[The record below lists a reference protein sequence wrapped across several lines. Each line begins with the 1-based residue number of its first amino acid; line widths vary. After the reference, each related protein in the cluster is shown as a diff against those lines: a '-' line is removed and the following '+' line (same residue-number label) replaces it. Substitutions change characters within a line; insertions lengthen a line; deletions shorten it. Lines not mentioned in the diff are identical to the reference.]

1 MNKICFREEAKDWN
15 EALPIGN
22 GFIGAMVFGKIGTER
37 LQINE
42 DSVWTGSFMERVN
55 PDAREN
61 YPKVRELLLNGEIE
75 QAELLAE
82 RSMYATYPHMRHYQ
96 TLGDVWIDFYKQRG
110 KTIFK
115 KDQGGLLSVQHESV
129 EVQTYNRELDISRAV
144 GKIQYESEKGKYER
158 EFFASNPDHIIV
170 YQMKSIDGELL
181 NFDLSLTRKDN
192 RSGRGSSFCDGTE
205 VLDGNKIRLYGKQG
219 GDHGIAFELLVQV
232 RTKNG
237 KISRMGSHLLV
248 EDAKEATLFITAR
261 TSFRSEQPLQ
271 WCMDVLSNAE
281 KESYGTLQERHI
293 KDYLSYYEKSNLK
306 LNYKDSYEHLTTPER
321 LEQMRNGIED
331 IELINT
337 YYNFARYLLISS
349 SREGSLPSNLQ
360 GIWNEEF
367 EPMWGSKYTINI
379 NIEMNYWIA
388 EKTGL
393 SKLHMPLLEH
403 LQRMYP
409 HGKDV
414 AEKMY
419 GIDGFCCHHNTD
431 IWGDCAPQDNHVS
444 STLWPMGG
452 AWFCLHLI
460 EHYKYTKDREFLK
473 EYYGILKDAVNFFLQ
488 YMVKDAHGKWISG
501 PSSSP
506 ENIYLNQ
513 KGEAG
518 CLCMGAS
525 MDTEIIR
532 ELFNGYLEITEENQ
546 LPKDLNETI
555 NERLNHMPELQIGKY
570 GQIQE
575 WSEDYDEVEPGHRHI
590 SQLFA
595 LYPAGQI
602 RMDKTPE
609 LAQAAKQ
616 TIERRLKY
624 GGGHTGWSKAWII
637 LFYARLWEKEEAWKN
652 LKELLEHA
660 TLNNLFDN
668 HPPFQID
675 GNFGGACGLLEM
687 LIQDYSDKVFLLPAL
702 PNSLSDGEV
711 NGVCLKAG
719 AVLDMKWK
727 EGNIDKI
734 KITAM
739 RDCKFILVAEKEY
752 PLHLKKDQTVFLDKN
767 FKERGRKTK

>member
-22 GFIGAMVFGKIGTER
+22 GFLGAMVFGKIGTER

-170 YQMKSIDGELL
+170 YQMKSTDGELL

-219 GDHGIAFELLVQV
+219 GNHGIAFELLVQV

-261 TSFRSEQPLQ
+261 TSFRSEHPLQ

-306 LNYKDSYEHLTTPER
+306 LNCKDSYEHLTTPER

-473 EYYGILKDAVNFFLQ
+473 EYYGILKDAVKFFLQ
-488 YMVKDAHGKWISG
+488 LCVMFGVHWGFVAISVNNLATLGYDSITIAGLASAFGQAGVVLMIMLRTKNKKLKSVCGPAIISAMVG
-501 PSSSP
+501 
-506 ENIYLNQ
+506 
-513 KGEAG
+513 
-518 CLCMGAS
+518 
-525 MDTEIIR
+525 
-532 ELFNGYLEITEENQ
+532 ITEPSIYGVTLQFKKPFMLACLASGIGGAIIGFGGVKQYVYGTNGIFGWLQ
-546 LPKDLNETI
+546 VI
-555 NERLNHMPELQIGKY
+555 NPQTGFD
-570 GQIQE
+570 
-575 WSEDYDEVEPGHRHI
+575 SSV
-590 SQLFA
+590 
-595 LYPAGQI
+595 
-602 RMDKTPE
+602 
-609 LAQAAKQ
+609 LAAIIACAVSFIAA
-616 TIERRLKY
+616 
-624 GGGHTGWSKAWII
+624 II
-637 LFYARLWEKEEAWKN
+637 LMM
-652 LKELLEHA
+652 
-660 TLNNLFDN
+660 TV
-668 HPPFQID
+668 
-675 GNFGGACGLLEM
+675 G
-687 LIQDYSDKVFLLPAL
+687 
-702 PNSLSDGEV
+702 
-711 NGVCLKAG
+711 
-719 AVLDMKWK
+719 
-727 EGNIDKI
+727 
-734 KITAM
+734 
-739 RDCKFILVAEKEY
+739 
-752 PLHLKKDQTVFLDKN
+752 KDSIPESK
-767 FKERGRKTK
+767 

>member
-22 GFIGAMVFGKIGTER
+22 GFLGAMVFGKIGTER

-144 GKIQYESEKGKYER
+144 GKIQYESDKGKYER

-473 EYYGILKDAVNFFLQ
+473 EYYGILKDAVKFFLQ
-488 YMVKDAHGKWISG
+488 LCVMFGVHWGFVAISVNNLATLGYDPITIAGLASAFGQAGVVLMIMLRTKNKKLKSVCGPAIISAMVG
-501 PSSSP
+501 
-506 ENIYLNQ
+506 
-513 KGEAG
+513 
-518 CLCMGAS
+518 
-525 MDTEIIR
+525 
-532 ELFNGYLEITEENQ
+532 ITEPSIYGVTLQFKKPFMLACLASGIGGAIIGFGGVKQYVYGTNGIFGWLQ
-546 LPKDLNETI
+546 VI
-555 NERLNHMPELQIGKY
+555 NPQTGFD
-570 GQIQE
+570 
-575 WSEDYDEVEPGHRHI
+575 SSV
-590 SQLFA
+590 
-595 LYPAGQI
+595 
-602 RMDKTPE
+602 
-609 LAQAAKQ
+609 LAAIIACAVSFIAA
-616 TIERRLKY
+616 
-624 GGGHTGWSKAWII
+624 II
-637 LFYARLWEKEEAWKN
+637 LMM
-652 LKELLEHA
+652 
-660 TLNNLFDN
+660 TV
-668 HPPFQID
+668 
-675 GNFGGACGLLEM
+675 G
-687 LIQDYSDKVFLLPAL
+687 
-702 PNSLSDGEV
+702 
-711 NGVCLKAG
+711 
-719 AVLDMKWK
+719 
-727 EGNIDKI
+727 
-734 KITAM
+734 
-739 RDCKFILVAEKEY
+739 
-752 PLHLKKDQTVFLDKN
+752 KDSIPESK
-767 FKERGRKTK
+767 

>member
-22 GFIGAMVFGKIGTER
+22 GFLGAMVFGKIGTER

-170 YQMKSIDGELL
+170 YQMKSTDGELL

-219 GDHGIAFELLVQV
+219 GNHGIAFELLVQV

-261 TSFRSEQPLQ
+261 TSFRSEHPLQ

-306 LNYKDSYEHLTTPER
+306 LNCKDSYEHLTTPER
-321 LEQMRNGIED
+321 LEQMSNGIED

-473 EYYGILKDAVNFFLQ
+473 EYYGILKDAVKFFLQ
-488 YMVKDAHGKWISG
+488 LCVMFGVHWGFVAISVNNLATLGYDPITIAGLASAFGQAGVVLMIMLRTKNKKLKSVCGPAIISAMVG
-501 PSSSP
+501 
-506 ENIYLNQ
+506 
-513 KGEAG
+513 
-518 CLCMGAS
+518 
-525 MDTEIIR
+525 
-532 ELFNGYLEITEENQ
+532 ITEPSIYGVTLQFKKPFMLACLASGIGGAIIGFGGVKQYVYGTNGIFGWLQ
-546 LPKDLNETI
+546 VI
-555 NERLNHMPELQIGKY
+555 NPQTGFD
-570 GQIQE
+570 
-575 WSEDYDEVEPGHRHI
+575 SSV
-590 SQLFA
+590 
-595 LYPAGQI
+595 
-602 RMDKTPE
+602 
-609 LAQAAKQ
+609 LAAIIACAVSFIAA
-616 TIERRLKY
+616 
-624 GGGHTGWSKAWII
+624 II
-637 LFYARLWEKEEAWKN
+637 LMM
-652 LKELLEHA
+652 
-660 TLNNLFDN
+660 TV
-668 HPPFQID
+668 
-675 GNFGGACGLLEM
+675 G
-687 LIQDYSDKVFLLPAL
+687 
-702 PNSLSDGEV
+702 
-711 NGVCLKAG
+711 
-719 AVLDMKWK
+719 
-727 EGNIDKI
+727 
-734 KITAM
+734 
-739 RDCKFILVAEKEY
+739 
-752 PLHLKKDQTVFLDKN
+752 KDSIPESK
-767 FKERGRKTK
+767 

>member
-1 MNKICFREEAKDWN
+1 
-15 EALPIGN
+15 
-22 GFIGAMVFGKIGTER
+22 
-37 LQINE
+37 
-42 DSVWTGSFMERVN
+42 MERVN

-170 YQMKSIDGELL
+170 YQMKSTDGELL

-192 RSGRGSSFCDGTE
+192 RSGRGSSFCDGIE

-219 GDHGIAFELLVQV
+219 GNHGIAFELLVQV

-261 TSFRSEQPLQ
+261 TSFRSEHPLQ

-306 LNYKDSYEHLTTPER
+306 LNCKDSYEHLTTPER

-473 EYYGILKDAVNFFLQ
+473 EYYGILKDAVKFFLQ
-488 YMVKDAHGKWISG
+488 LCVMFGVHWGFVAISVNNLATLGYDPITIAGLASAFGQAGVVLMIMLRTKNKKLKSVCGPAIISAMVG
-501 PSSSP
+501 
-506 ENIYLNQ
+506 
-513 KGEAG
+513 
-518 CLCMGAS
+518 
-525 MDTEIIR
+525 
-532 ELFNGYLEITEENQ
+532 ITE
-546 LPKDLNETI
+546 PSIYGVT
-555 NERLNHMPELQIGKY
+555 LQFKKPFMLACLASGIG
-570 GQIQE
+570 G
-575 WSEDYDEVEPGHRHI
+575 
-590 SQLFA
+590 A
-595 LYPAGQI
+595 
-602 RMDKTPE
+602 
-609 LAQAAKQ
+609 
-616 TIERRLKY
+616 
-624 GGGHTGWSKAWII
+624 II
-637 LFYARLWEKEEAWKN
+637 
-652 LKELLEHA
+652 
-660 TLNNLFDN
+660 
-668 HPPFQID
+668 
-675 GNFGGACGLLEM
+675 GFGGVKQYVYGT
-687 LIQDYSDKVFLLPAL
+687 
-702 PNSLSDGEV
+702 
-711 NGVCLKAG
+711 NGIFG
-719 AVLDMKWK
+719 
-727 EGNIDKI
+727 
-734 KITAM
+734 
-739 RDCKFILVAEKEY
+739 
-752 PLHLKKDQTVFLDKN
+752 
-767 FKERGRKTK
+767 

>member
-22 GFIGAMVFGKIGTER
+22 GFLGAMVFGKTGTER

-61 YPKVRELLLNGEIE
+61 YTKVRELLLNGEIE

-96 TLGDVWIDFYKQRG
+96 TLGDVWIDFYKQKG
-110 KTIFK
+110 KTVFK

-170 YQMKSIDGELL
+170 YQMKSVDGELL

-261 TSFRSEQPLQ
+261 TSFRSEHPLQ

-281 KESYGTLQERHI
+281 KESYGTLQEHHI

-473 EYYGILKDAVNFFLQ
+473 EYYGILKDAVKFFLQ
-488 YMVKDAHGKWISG
+488 LCVMFGVHWGFVAISVNNLATLGYDPITIAGLASAFGQAGVVLMIMLRTKNKKLKSVCGPAIISAMVG
-501 PSSSP
+501 
-506 ENIYLNQ
+506 
-513 KGEAG
+513 
-518 CLCMGAS
+518 
-525 MDTEIIR
+525 
-532 ELFNGYLEITEENQ
+532 ITEPSIYGVTLQFKKPFMLACLASGIGGAIIGFGGVKQYVYGTNGIFGWLQ
-546 LPKDLNETI
+546 VI
-555 NERLNHMPELQIGKY
+555 NPQTGFD
-570 GQIQE
+570 
-575 WSEDYDEVEPGHRHI
+575 SSV
-590 SQLFA
+590 
-595 LYPAGQI
+595 
-602 RMDKTPE
+602 
-609 LAQAAKQ
+609 LAAIIACAVSFIAA
-616 TIERRLKY
+616 
-624 GGGHTGWSKAWII
+624 II
-637 LFYARLWEKEEAWKN
+637 LMM
-652 LKELLEHA
+652 
-660 TLNNLFDN
+660 TV
-668 HPPFQID
+668 
-675 GNFGGACGLLEM
+675 G
-687 LIQDYSDKVFLLPAL
+687 
-702 PNSLSDGEV
+702 
-711 NGVCLKAG
+711 
-719 AVLDMKWK
+719 
-727 EGNIDKI
+727 
-734 KITAM
+734 
-739 RDCKFILVAEKEY
+739 
-752 PLHLKKDQTVFLDKN
+752 KDSIPESK
-767 FKERGRKTK
+767 

>member
-22 GFIGAMVFGKIGTER
+22 GFLGAMVFGKIGTER

-82 RSMYATYPHMRHYQ
+82 RSMYATYPHMRHYP
-96 TLGDVWIDFYKQRG
+96 THGDVWIDFYKQRG

-158 EFFASNPDHIIV
+158 EFFASNPDHMIV
-170 YQMKSIDGELL
+170 YQMKSTDGELL

-219 GDHGIAFELLVQV
+219 GNHGIAFELLVQV

-261 TSFRSEQPLQ
+261 TSFRSEHPLQ

-306 LNYKDSYEHLTTPER
+306 LNCKDSYEHLTTPER

-473 EYYGILKDAVNFFLQ
+473 EYYGILKDAVKFFLQ
-488 YMVKDAHGKWISG
+488 LCVMFGVHWGFVAISVNNLATLGYDPITIAGLASAFGQAGVVLMIMLRTKNKKLKSVCGPAIISAMVG
-501 PSSSP
+501 
-506 ENIYLNQ
+506 
-513 KGEAG
+513 
-518 CLCMGAS
+518 
-525 MDTEIIR
+525 
-532 ELFNGYLEITEENQ
+532 ITEPSIYGVTLQFKKPFMLACLASGIGGAIIGFGGVKQYVYGTNGIFGWLQ
-546 LPKDLNETI
+546 VI
-555 NERLNHMPELQIGKY
+555 NPQTGFD
-570 GQIQE
+570 
-575 WSEDYDEVEPGHRHI
+575 SSV
-590 SQLFA
+590 
-595 LYPAGQI
+595 
-602 RMDKTPE
+602 
-609 LAQAAKQ
+609 LAAIIACAVSFIAA
-616 TIERRLKY
+616 
-624 GGGHTGWSKAWII
+624 II
-637 LFYARLWEKEEAWKN
+637 LMM
-652 LKELLEHA
+652 
-660 TLNNLFDN
+660 TV
-668 HPPFQID
+668 
-675 GNFGGACGLLEM
+675 G
-687 LIQDYSDKVFLLPAL
+687 
-702 PNSLSDGEV
+702 
-711 NGVCLKAG
+711 
-719 AVLDMKWK
+719 
-727 EGNIDKI
+727 
-734 KITAM
+734 
-739 RDCKFILVAEKEY
+739 
-752 PLHLKKDQTVFLDKN
+752 KDSIPESK
-767 FKERGRKTK
+767 

>member
-22 GFIGAMVFGKIGTER
+22 GFLGAMVFGKIGTER

-144 GKIQYESEKGKYER
+144 GKNQYESEKGKYER

-170 YQMKSIDGELL
+170 YQMKSTDGELL

-219 GDHGIAFELLVQV
+219 GDHGIEFELLVQV

-261 TSFRSEQPLQ
+261 TSFRSEHPLQ

-306 LNYKDSYEHLTTPER
+306 LNCKDSYEHLTTPER

-473 EYYGILKDAVNFFLQ
+473 EYYGILKDAVKFFLQ
-488 YMVKDAHGKWISG
+488 LCVMFGVHWGFVAISVNNLATLGYDPITIAGLASAFGQAGVVLMIMLRTKNKKLKSVCGPAIISAMVG
-501 PSSSP
+501 
-506 ENIYLNQ
+506 
-513 KGEAG
+513 
-518 CLCMGAS
+518 
-525 MDTEIIR
+525 
-532 ELFNGYLEITEENQ
+532 ITEPSIYGVTLQFKKPFMLACLASGIGGAIIGFGGVKQYVYGTNGIFGWLQ
-546 LPKDLNETI
+546 VI
-555 NERLNHMPELQIGKY
+555 NPQTGFD
-570 GQIQE
+570 
-575 WSEDYDEVEPGHRHI
+575 SSV
-590 SQLFA
+590 
-595 LYPAGQI
+595 
-602 RMDKTPE
+602 
-609 LAQAAKQ
+609 LAAIIACAVSFIAA
-616 TIERRLKY
+616 
-624 GGGHTGWSKAWII
+624 II
-637 LFYARLWEKEEAWKN
+637 LMM
-652 LKELLEHA
+652 
-660 TLNNLFDN
+660 TV
-668 HPPFQID
+668 
-675 GNFGGACGLLEM
+675 G
-687 LIQDYSDKVFLLPAL
+687 
-702 PNSLSDGEV
+702 
-711 NGVCLKAG
+711 
-719 AVLDMKWK
+719 
-727 EGNIDKI
+727 
-734 KITAM
+734 
-739 RDCKFILVAEKEY
+739 
-752 PLHLKKDQTVFLDKN
+752 KDSIPESK
-767 FKERGRKTK
+767 

>member
-22 GFIGAMVFGKIGTER
+22 GFLGAMVFGKIGTER

-170 YQMKSIDGELL
+170 YQMKSTDGELL

-219 GDHGIAFELLVQV
+219 GNHGIAFELLVQV

-261 TSFRSEQPLQ
+261 TSFRSEHPLQ

-306 LNYKDSYEHLTTPER
+306 LNCKDSYEHLTTPER

-473 EYYGILKDAVNFFLQ
+473 EYYGILKDAVKFFLQ
-488 YMVKDAHGKWISG
+488 LCVMFGVHWGFVAISV
-501 PSSSP
+501 
-506 ENIYLNQ
+506 N
-513 KGEAG
+513 
-518 CLCMGAS
+518 
-525 MDTEIIR
+525 
-532 ELFNGYLEITEENQ
+532 
-546 LPKDLNETI
+546 
-555 NERLNHMPELQIGKY
+555 
-570 GQIQE
+570 
-575 WSEDYDEVEPGHRHI
+575 
-590 SQLFA
+590 
-595 LYPAGQI
+595 
-602 RMDKTPE
+602 
-609 LAQAAKQ
+609 
-616 TIERRLKY
+616 
-624 GGGHTGWSKAWII
+624 
-637 LFYARLWEKEEAWKN
+637 N
-652 LKELLEHA
+652 LA
-660 TLNNLFDN
+660 TLGYDPITIAGLASA
-668 HPPFQID
+668 
-675 GNFGGACGLLEM
+675 FGQAGVVLT
-687 LIQDYSDKVFLLPAL
+687 DYA
-702 PNSLSDGEV
+702 
-711 NGVCLKAG
+711 
-719 AVLDMKWK
+719 
-727 EGNIDKI
+727 
-734 KITAM
+734 
-739 RDCKFILVAEKEY
+739 
-752 PLHLKKDQTVFLDKN
+752 
-767 FKERGRKTK
+767 

>member
-22 GFIGAMVFGKIGTER
+22 GFLGAMVFGKIGTER

-82 RSMYATYPHMRHYQ
+82 RSMYATYLHMRHYQ

-170 YQMKSIDGELL
+170 YQMKSTDGELL

-219 GDHGIAFELLVQV
+219 GNHGIAFELLVQV

-261 TSFRSEQPLQ
+261 TSFRSEHPLQ

-306 LNYKDSYEHLTTPER
+306 LNCKDSYEHLTTPER

-473 EYYGILKDAVNFFLQ
+473 EYYGILKDAVKFFLQ
-488 YMVKDAHGKWISG
+488 LCVMVGVHWGFVAISVNNLATLGYDPITIAGLASAFGQAGVVLMIMLRTKNKKLKSVCG
-501 PSSSP
+501 P
-506 ENIYLNQ
+506 
-513 KGEAG
+513 A
-518 CLCMGAS
+518 
-525 MDTEIIR
+525 IISAMV
-532 ELFNGYLEITEENQ
+532 GITEPSIYGVTLQFKKPFMLACLASGIGGAIIGFGGVKQYVYGTNGIFGWLQ
-546 LPKDLNETI
+546 VI
-555 NERLNHMPELQIGKY
+555 NPQTGFD
-570 GQIQE
+570 
-575 WSEDYDEVEPGHRHI
+575 SSV
-590 SQLFA
+590 
-595 LYPAGQI
+595 
-602 RMDKTPE
+602 
-609 LAQAAKQ
+609 LAAIIACAVSFIAA
-616 TIERRLKY
+616 
-624 GGGHTGWSKAWII
+624 II
-637 LFYARLWEKEEAWKN
+637 LMM
-652 LKELLEHA
+652 
-660 TLNNLFDN
+660 TV
-668 HPPFQID
+668 
-675 GNFGGACGLLEM
+675 G
-687 LIQDYSDKVFLLPAL
+687 
-702 PNSLSDGEV
+702 
-711 NGVCLKAG
+711 
-719 AVLDMKWK
+719 
-727 EGNIDKI
+727 
-734 KITAM
+734 
-739 RDCKFILVAEKEY
+739 
-752 PLHLKKDQTVFLDKN
+752 KDSIPESK
-767 FKERGRKTK
+767 

>member
-22 GFIGAMVFGKIGTER
+22 GFLGAMVFGKIGTER

-170 YQMKSIDGELL
+170 YQMKSTDGELL

-219 GDHGIAFELLVQV
+219 GNHGIAFELLVQV

-261 TSFRSEQPLQ
+261 TSFRSEHPLQ

-306 LNYKDSYEHLTTPER
+306 LNCKDSYEHLTTPER

-388 EKTGL
+388 EKIGL

-473 EYYGILKDAVNFFLQ
+473 EYYGILKDAVKFFLQ
-488 YMVKDAHGKWISG
+488 LCVMFGVHWGFVAISVNNLATLGYDPITIAGLASAFGQAGVVLMIMLRTKNKKLKSVCGPAIISAMVG
-501 PSSSP
+501 
-506 ENIYLNQ
+506 
-513 KGEAG
+513 
-518 CLCMGAS
+518 
-525 MDTEIIR
+525 
-532 ELFNGYLEITEENQ
+532 ITEPSIYGVTLQFKKPFMLACLASGIGGAIIGFGGVKQYVYGTNGIFGWLQ
-546 LPKDLNETI
+546 VI
-555 NERLNHMPELQIGKY
+555 NPQTGFD
-570 GQIQE
+570 
-575 WSEDYDEVEPGHRHI
+575 SSV
-590 SQLFA
+590 
-595 LYPAGQI
+595 
-602 RMDKTPE
+602 
-609 LAQAAKQ
+609 LAAIIACVVSFIAA
-616 TIERRLKY
+616 
-624 GGGHTGWSKAWII
+624 II
-637 LFYARLWEKEEAWKN
+637 LMM
-652 LKELLEHA
+652 
-660 TLNNLFDN
+660 TV
-668 HPPFQID
+668 
-675 GNFGGACGLLEM
+675 G
-687 LIQDYSDKVFLLPAL
+687 
-702 PNSLSDGEV
+702 
-711 NGVCLKAG
+711 
-719 AVLDMKWK
+719 
-727 EGNIDKI
+727 
-734 KITAM
+734 
-739 RDCKFILVAEKEY
+739 
-752 PLHLKKDQTVFLDKN
+752 KDSIPESK
-767 FKERGRKTK
+767 

>member
-22 GFIGAMVFGKIGTER
+22 GFLGAMVFGKIGTER

-170 YQMKSIDGELL
+170 YQMKSTDGELL

-192 RSGRGSSFCDGTE
+192 RSGRGSSFCDGIE

-219 GDHGIAFELLVQV
+219 GNHGIAFELLVQV

-261 TSFRSEQPLQ
+261 TSFRSEHPLQ

-306 LNYKDSYEHLTTPER
+306 LNCKDSYEHLTTPER

-473 EYYGILKDAVNFFLQ
+473 EYYGILKDAVKFFLQ
-488 YMVKDAHGKWISG
+488 LCVMFGVHWGFVAISVNNLATLGYDPITIAGLASAFGQAGVVLMIMLRTKNKKLKSVCGPAIISAMVG
-501 PSSSP
+501 
-506 ENIYLNQ
+506 
-513 KGEAG
+513 
-518 CLCMGAS
+518 
-525 MDTEIIR
+525 
-532 ELFNGYLEITEENQ
+532 ITEPSIYGVTLQFKKPFMLACLASGIGGAIIGFGGVKQYVYGTNGIFGWLQ
-546 LPKDLNETI
+546 VI
-555 NERLNHMPELQIGKY
+555 NPQTGFD
-570 GQIQE
+570 
-575 WSEDYDEVEPGHRHI
+575 SSV
-590 SQLFA
+590 
-595 LYPAGQI
+595 
-602 RMDKTPE
+602 
-609 LAQAAKQ
+609 LAAIIACAVSFIAA
-616 TIERRLKY
+616 
-624 GGGHTGWSKAWII
+624 II
-637 LFYARLWEKEEAWKN
+637 LMM
-652 LKELLEHA
+652 
-660 TLNNLFDN
+660 TV
-668 HPPFQID
+668 
-675 GNFGGACGLLEM
+675 G
-687 LIQDYSDKVFLLPAL
+687 
-702 PNSLSDGEV
+702 
-711 NGVCLKAG
+711 
-719 AVLDMKWK
+719 
-727 EGNIDKI
+727 
-734 KITAM
+734 
-739 RDCKFILVAEKEY
+739 
-752 PLHLKKDQTVFLDKN
+752 KDSIPESK
-767 FKERGRKTK
+767 

>member
-22 GFIGAMVFGKIGTER
+22 GFLGAMVFGKIGTER

-306 LNYKDSYEHLTTPER
+306 LNCKDSYEHLTTPER

-349 SREGSLPSNLQ
+349 SREGGLPSNLQ

-473 EYYGILKDAVNFFLQ
+473 EYYGILKDAVKFFLQ
-488 YMVKDAHGKWISG
+488 LCVMFGVHWGFVAISVNNLATLGYDPITIAGLASAFGQAGVVLMIMLRTKNKKLKSVCGPAIISAMVG
-501 PSSSP
+501 
-506 ENIYLNQ
+506 
-513 KGEAG
+513 
-518 CLCMGAS
+518 
-525 MDTEIIR
+525 
-532 ELFNGYLEITEENQ
+532 ITEPSIYGVTLQFKKTFMLACLASGIGGAIIGFGGVKQYVYGTNGIFGWLQ
-546 LPKDLNETI
+546 VI
-555 NERLNHMPELQIGKY
+555 NPQTGFDSSVLAAIIACAVSFIAAIILMMTIGKDS
-570 GQIQE
+570 I
-575 WSEDYDEVEPGHRHI
+575 
-590 SQLFA
+590 
-595 LYPAGQI
+595 
-602 RMDKTPE
+602 PE
-609 LAQAAKQ
+609 
-616 TIERRLKY
+616 
-624 GGGHTGWSKAWII
+624 SK
-637 LFYARLWEKEEAWKN
+637 
-652 LKELLEHA
+652 
-660 TLNNLFDN
+660 
-668 HPPFQID
+668 
-675 GNFGGACGLLEM
+675 
-687 LIQDYSDKVFLLPAL
+687 
-702 PNSLSDGEV
+702 
-711 NGVCLKAG
+711 
-719 AVLDMKWK
+719 
-727 EGNIDKI
+727 
-734 KITAM
+734 
-739 RDCKFILVAEKEY
+739 
-752 PLHLKKDQTVFLDKN
+752 
-767 FKERGRKTK
+767 

>member
-22 GFIGAMVFGKIGTER
+22 GFLGAMVFGKIGTER

-170 YQMKSIDGELL
+170 YQMKSTDGELL

-219 GDHGIAFELLVQV
+219 GNHGIAFELLVQV

-261 TSFRSEQPLQ
+261 TSFRSEHPLQ

-306 LNYKDSYEHLTTPER
+306 LNCKDSYEHLITPER

-473 EYYGILKDAVNFFLQ
+473 EYYGILKDAVKFFLQ
-488 YMVKDAHGKWISG
+488 LCVMFGVHSGFVAISVNNLATLGYDPITIAGLASAFGQAGVVLMIMLRTKNKKLKSVCGPAIISAMVG
-501 PSSSP
+501 
-506 ENIYLNQ
+506 
-513 KGEAG
+513 
-518 CLCMGAS
+518 
-525 MDTEIIR
+525 
-532 ELFNGYLEITEENQ
+532 ITEPSIYGVTLQFKKPFMLACLASGIGGAIIGFGGVKQYVYGTNGIFGWLQ
-546 LPKDLNETI
+546 VI
-555 NERLNHMPELQIGKY
+555 NPQTGFD
-570 GQIQE
+570 
-575 WSEDYDEVEPGHRHI
+575 SSV
-590 SQLFA
+590 
-595 LYPAGQI
+595 
-602 RMDKTPE
+602 
-609 LAQAAKQ
+609 LAAIIACAVSFIAA
-616 TIERRLKY
+616 
-624 GGGHTGWSKAWII
+624 II
-637 LFYARLWEKEEAWKN
+637 LMM
-652 LKELLEHA
+652 
-660 TLNNLFDN
+660 TV
-668 HPPFQID
+668 
-675 GNFGGACGLLEM
+675 G
-687 LIQDYSDKVFLLPAL
+687 
-702 PNSLSDGEV
+702 
-711 NGVCLKAG
+711 
-719 AVLDMKWK
+719 
-727 EGNIDKI
+727 
-734 KITAM
+734 
-739 RDCKFILVAEKEY
+739 
-752 PLHLKKDQTVFLDKN
+752 KDSIPESK
-767 FKERGRKTK
+767 

>member
-22 GFIGAMVFGKIGTER
+22 GFLGAMVFGKIGTER

-170 YQMKSIDGELL
+170 YQMKSTDGELL

-219 GDHGIAFELLVQV
+219 GDHGIEFELLVQV

-261 TSFRSEQPLQ
+261 TSFRSEHPLQ

-306 LNYKDSYEHLTTPER
+306 LNCKDSYEHLTTPER

-473 EYYGILKDAVNFFLQ
+473 EYYGILKDAVKFFLQ
-488 YMVKDAHGKWISG
+488 LCVMFGVHWGFVAISVNNLATLGYDPITIAGLASAFGQAGVVLMIMLRTKNKKLKSVCGPAIISAMVG
-501 PSSSP
+501 
-506 ENIYLNQ
+506 
-513 KGEAG
+513 
-518 CLCMGAS
+518 
-525 MDTEIIR
+525 
-532 ELFNGYLEITEENQ
+532 ITEPSIYGVTLQFKKPFMLACLASGIGGAIIGFGGVKQYVYGTNGIFGWLQ
-546 LPKDLNETI
+546 VI
-555 NERLNHMPELQIGKY
+555 NPQTGFD
-570 GQIQE
+570 
-575 WSEDYDEVEPGHRHI
+575 SSV
-590 SQLFA
+590 
-595 LYPAGQI
+595 
-602 RMDKTPE
+602 
-609 LAQAAKQ
+609 LAAIIACAVSFIAA
-616 TIERRLKY
+616 
-624 GGGHTGWSKAWII
+624 II
-637 LFYARLWEKEEAWKN
+637 LMM
-652 LKELLEHA
+652 
-660 TLNNLFDN
+660 TV
-668 HPPFQID
+668 
-675 GNFGGACGLLEM
+675 G
-687 LIQDYSDKVFLLPAL
+687 
-702 PNSLSDGEV
+702 
-711 NGVCLKAG
+711 
-719 AVLDMKWK
+719 
-727 EGNIDKI
+727 
-734 KITAM
+734 
-739 RDCKFILVAEKEY
+739 
-752 PLHLKKDQTVFLDKN
+752 KDSIPESK
-767 FKERGRKTK
+767 

>member
-22 GFIGAMVFGKIGTER
+22 GFLGAMVFGKIGTER

-144 GKIQYESEKGKYER
+144 GKIQYESEKGKYDR

-170 YQMKSIDGELL
+170 YQMKSTDGELL

-219 GDHGIAFELLVQV
+219 GNHGIAFELLVQV

-261 TSFRSEQPLQ
+261 TSFRSEHPLQ

-306 LNYKDSYEHLTTPER
+306 LNCKDSYEHLTTPER

-473 EYYGILKDAVNFFLQ
+473 EYYGILKDAVKFFLQ
-488 YMVKDAHGKWISG
+488 LCVMFGVHWGFVAISVNNLATLGYDPITIAGLASAFGQAGVVLMIMLRTKNKKLKSVCGPAIISAMVG
-501 PSSSP
+501 
-506 ENIYLNQ
+506 
-513 KGEAG
+513 
-518 CLCMGAS
+518 
-525 MDTEIIR
+525 
-532 ELFNGYLEITEENQ
+532 ITEPSIYGVTLQFKKPFMLACLASGIGGAIIGFGGVKQYVYGTNGIFGWLQ
-546 LPKDLNETI
+546 VI
-555 NERLNHMPELQIGKY
+555 NPQTGFD
-570 GQIQE
+570 
-575 WSEDYDEVEPGHRHI
+575 SSV
-590 SQLFA
+590 
-595 LYPAGQI
+595 
-602 RMDKTPE
+602 
-609 LAQAAKQ
+609 LAAIIACAVSFIAA
-616 TIERRLKY
+616 
-624 GGGHTGWSKAWII
+624 II
-637 LFYARLWEKEEAWKN
+637 LMMTVGKN
-652 LKELLEHA
+652 SIPESK
-660 TLNNLFDN
+660 
-668 HPPFQID
+668 
-675 GNFGGACGLLEM
+675 
-687 LIQDYSDKVFLLPAL
+687 
-702 PNSLSDGEV
+702 
-711 NGVCLKAG
+711 
-719 AVLDMKWK
+719 
-727 EGNIDKI
+727 
-734 KITAM
+734 
-739 RDCKFILVAEKEY
+739 
-752 PLHLKKDQTVFLDKN
+752 
-767 FKERGRKTK
+767 

>member
-22 GFIGAMVFGKIGTER
+22 GFLGAMVFGKIGTER

-170 YQMKSIDGELL
+170 YQMKSTDGELL

-219 GDHGIAFELLVQV
+219 GNHGIAFELLVQV

-261 TSFRSEQPLQ
+261 TSFRSEHPLQ

-306 LNYKDSYEHLTTPER
+306 LNCKDYYEHLTTPER

-473 EYYGILKDAVNFFLQ
+473 EYYGILKDAVKFFLQ
-488 YMVKDAHGKWISG
+488 LCVMFGVHWGFVAISVNNLATLGYDPITIAGLASAFGQAGVVLMIMLRTKNKKLKSVCGPAIISAMVG
-501 PSSSP
+501 
-506 ENIYLNQ
+506 
-513 KGEAG
+513 
-518 CLCMGAS
+518 
-525 MDTEIIR
+525 
-532 ELFNGYLEITEENQ
+532 ITEPSIYGVTLQFKKPFMLACLASGIGGAIIGFGGVKQYVYGTNGIFGWLQ
-546 LPKDLNETI
+546 VI
-555 NERLNHMPELQIGKY
+555 NPQTGFD
-570 GQIQE
+570 
-575 WSEDYDEVEPGHRHI
+575 SSV
-590 SQLFA
+590 
-595 LYPAGQI
+595 
-602 RMDKTPE
+602 
-609 LAQAAKQ
+609 LAAIIACAVSFIAA
-616 TIERRLKY
+616 
-624 GGGHTGWSKAWII
+624 II
-637 LFYARLWEKEEAWKN
+637 LMM
-652 LKELLEHA
+652 
-660 TLNNLFDN
+660 TV
-668 HPPFQID
+668 
-675 GNFGGACGLLEM
+675 G
-687 LIQDYSDKVFLLPAL
+687 
-702 PNSLSDGEV
+702 
-711 NGVCLKAG
+711 
-719 AVLDMKWK
+719 
-727 EGNIDKI
+727 
-734 KITAM
+734 
-739 RDCKFILVAEKEY
+739 
-752 PLHLKKDQTVFLDKN
+752 KDSIPESK
-767 FKERGRKTK
+767 

>member
-1 MNKICFREEAKDWN
+1 
-15 EALPIGN
+15 
-22 GFIGAMVFGKIGTER
+22 MVFGKIGTER

-170 YQMKSIDGELL
+170 YQMKSTDGELL

-261 TSFRSEQPLQ
+261 TSFRSEHPLQ

-306 LNYKDSYEHLTTPER
+306 LNCKDSYEHLTTPER

-473 EYYGILKDAVNFFLQ
+473 EYYGILKDAVKFFLQ
-488 YMVKDAHGKWISG
+488 LCVMFGVHWGFVAISVNNLATLGYDPITIAGLASAFGQAGVVLMIMLRTKNKKLKSVCGPAIISAMVG
-501 PSSSP
+501 
-506 ENIYLNQ
+506 
-513 KGEAG
+513 
-518 CLCMGAS
+518 
-525 MDTEIIR
+525 
-532 ELFNGYLEITEENQ
+532 ITEPSIYGVTLQFKKPFMLACLASGIGGAIIGFGGVKQYVYGTNGIFGWLQ
-546 LPKDLNETI
+546 VI
-555 NERLNHMPELQIGKY
+555 NPQTGFD
-570 GQIQE
+570 
-575 WSEDYDEVEPGHRHI
+575 SSV
-590 SQLFA
+590 
-595 LYPAGQI
+595 
-602 RMDKTPE
+602 
-609 LAQAAKQ
+609 LAAIIACAVSFIAA
-616 TIERRLKY
+616 
-624 GGGHTGWSKAWII
+624 II
-637 LFYARLWEKEEAWKN
+637 LMM
-652 LKELLEHA
+652 
-660 TLNNLFDN
+660 TV
-668 HPPFQID
+668 
-675 GNFGGACGLLEM
+675 G
-687 LIQDYSDKVFLLPAL
+687 
-702 PNSLSDGEV
+702 
-711 NGVCLKAG
+711 
-719 AVLDMKWK
+719 
-727 EGNIDKI
+727 
-734 KITAM
+734 
-739 RDCKFILVAEKEY
+739 
-752 PLHLKKDQTVFLDKN
+752 KDSIPESK
-767 FKERGRKTK
+767 

>member
-22 GFIGAMVFGKIGTER
+22 GFLGAMVFGKTGTER

-473 EYYGILKDAVNFFLQ
+473 EYYGILKDAVKFFLQ
-488 YMVKDAHGKWISG
+488 LCVMFGVHWGFVAISVNNLATLGYDPITIAGLASAFGQAGVVLMIMLRTKNKKLKSVCGPAIISAMVG
-501 PSSSP
+501 
-506 ENIYLNQ
+506 
-513 KGEAG
+513 
-518 CLCMGAS
+518 
-525 MDTEIIR
+525 
-532 ELFNGYLEITEENQ
+532 ITEPSIYGVTLQFKKPFMLACLASGIGGAIIGFGGVKQYVYGTNGIFGWLQ
-546 LPKDLNETI
+546 VI
-555 NERLNHMPELQIGKY
+555 NPQTGFD
-570 GQIQE
+570 
-575 WSEDYDEVEPGHRHI
+575 SSV
-590 SQLFA
+590 
-595 LYPAGQI
+595 
-602 RMDKTPE
+602 
-609 LAQAAKQ
+609 LAAIIACAVSFIAA
-616 TIERRLKY
+616 
-624 GGGHTGWSKAWII
+624 II
-637 LFYARLWEKEEAWKN
+637 LMM
-652 LKELLEHA
+652 
-660 TLNNLFDN
+660 TV
-668 HPPFQID
+668 
-675 GNFGGACGLLEM
+675 G
-687 LIQDYSDKVFLLPAL
+687 
-702 PNSLSDGEV
+702 
-711 NGVCLKAG
+711 
-719 AVLDMKWK
+719 
-727 EGNIDKI
+727 
-734 KITAM
+734 
-739 RDCKFILVAEKEY
+739 
-752 PLHLKKDQTVFLDKN
+752 KDSIPESK
-767 FKERGRKTK
+767 

>member
-22 GFIGAMVFGKIGTER
+22 GFLGAMVFGKTGTER

-158 EFFASNPDHIIV
+158 EFFASNPDQIIV
-170 YQMKSIDGELL
+170 YQMKSVDGELL

-232 RTKNG
+232 RIKNG

-261 TSFRSEQPLQ
+261 TSFRSEHPLQ

-379 NIEMNYWIA
+379 NIEMNYWIT

-473 EYYGILKDAVNFFLQ
+473 EYYGILKDAVKFFLQ
-488 YMVKDAHGKWISG
+488 LCVMFGVHWGFVAISVNNLATLGYDPITIAGLASAFGQAGVVLMIMLRTKNKKLKSVCGPAIISAMVG
-501 PSSSP
+501 
-506 ENIYLNQ
+506 
-513 KGEAG
+513 
-518 CLCMGAS
+518 
-525 MDTEIIR
+525 
-532 ELFNGYLEITEENQ
+532 ITEPSIYGVTLQFKKPFMLACLASGIGGAIIGFGGVKQYVYGTNGIFGWLQ
-546 LPKDLNETI
+546 VI
-555 NERLNHMPELQIGKY
+555 NPQTGFD
-570 GQIQE
+570 
-575 WSEDYDEVEPGHRHI
+575 SSV
-590 SQLFA
+590 
-595 LYPAGQI
+595 
-602 RMDKTPE
+602 
-609 LAQAAKQ
+609 LAAIIACAVSFIAA
-616 TIERRLKY
+616 
-624 GGGHTGWSKAWII
+624 II
-637 LFYARLWEKEEAWKN
+637 LMM
-652 LKELLEHA
+652 
-660 TLNNLFDN
+660 TV
-668 HPPFQID
+668 
-675 GNFGGACGLLEM
+675 G
-687 LIQDYSDKVFLLPAL
+687 
-702 PNSLSDGEV
+702 
-711 NGVCLKAG
+711 
-719 AVLDMKWK
+719 
-727 EGNIDKI
+727 
-734 KITAM
+734 
-739 RDCKFILVAEKEY
+739 
-752 PLHLKKDQTVFLDKN
+752 KDSIPESK
-767 FKERGRKTK
+767 

>member
-22 GFIGAMVFGKIGTER
+22 GFLGAMVFGKTGTER

-61 YPKVRELLLNGEIE
+61 YTKVRELLLNGEIE

-110 KTIFK
+110 KTVFK

-170 YQMKSIDGELL
+170 YQMKSVDGELL
-181 NFDLSLTRKDN
+181 NFDLFLTRKDN

-261 TSFRSEQPLQ
+261 TSFRSEHPLQ

-281 KESYGTLQERHI
+281 KESYGTLQERHR

-473 EYYGILKDAVNFFLQ
+473 EYYGILKDAVKFFLQ
-488 YMVKDAHGKWISG
+488 LCVMFGVHWGFVAISVNNLATLGYDPITIAGLASAFGQAGVVLMIMLRTKNKKLKSVCGPAIISAMVG
-501 PSSSP
+501 
-506 ENIYLNQ
+506 
-513 KGEAG
+513 
-518 CLCMGAS
+518 
-525 MDTEIIR
+525 
-532 ELFNGYLEITEENQ
+532 ITEPSIYGVTLQFKKPFMLACLASGIGGAIIGFGGVKQYVYGTNGIFGWLQ
-546 LPKDLNETI
+546 VI
-555 NERLNHMPELQIGKY
+555 NPQTGFD
-570 GQIQE
+570 
-575 WSEDYDEVEPGHRHI
+575 SSV
-590 SQLFA
+590 
-595 LYPAGQI
+595 
-602 RMDKTPE
+602 
-609 LAQAAKQ
+609 LAAIIACAVSFIAA
-616 TIERRLKY
+616 
-624 GGGHTGWSKAWII
+624 II
-637 LFYARLWEKEEAWKN
+637 LMM
-652 LKELLEHA
+652 
-660 TLNNLFDN
+660 TV
-668 HPPFQID
+668 
-675 GNFGGACGLLEM
+675 G
-687 LIQDYSDKVFLLPAL
+687 
-702 PNSLSDGEV
+702 
-711 NGVCLKAG
+711 
-719 AVLDMKWK
+719 
-727 EGNIDKI
+727 
-734 KITAM
+734 
-739 RDCKFILVAEKEY
+739 
-752 PLHLKKDQTVFLDKN
+752 KDSIPESK
-767 FKERGRKTK
+767 

>member
-1 MNKICFREEAKDWN
+1 
-15 EALPIGN
+15 
-22 GFIGAMVFGKIGTER
+22 
-37 LQINE
+37 
-42 DSVWTGSFMERVN
+42 
-55 PDAREN
+55 
-61 YPKVRELLLNGEIE
+61 
-75 QAELLAE
+75 
-82 RSMYATYPHMRHYQ
+82 MYATYPHMRHYQ

-170 YQMKSIDGELL
+170 YQMKSTDGELL

-219 GDHGIAFELLVQV
+219 GNHGIAFELLVQV

-261 TSFRSEQPLQ
+261 TSFRSEHPLQ

-306 LNYKDSYEHLTTPER
+306 LNCKDSYEHLTTPER

-473 EYYGILKDAVNFFLQ
+473 EYYGILKDAVKFFLQ
-488 YMVKDAHGKWISG
+488 LCVMFGVHWGFVAISVNNLATLGYDPITIAGLASAFGQAGVVLMIMLRTKNKKLKSVCGPAIISAMVG
-501 PSSSP
+501 
-506 ENIYLNQ
+506 
-513 KGEAG
+513 
-518 CLCMGAS
+518 
-525 MDTEIIR
+525 
-532 ELFNGYLEITEENQ
+532 ITEPSIYGVTLQFIKPFMLACLASGIGGAIIGFGGVKQYVYGTNGIFGWLQ
-546 LPKDLNETI
+546 VI
-555 NERLNHMPELQIGKY
+555 NPQTGFD
-570 GQIQE
+570 
-575 WSEDYDEVEPGHRHI
+575 SSV
-590 SQLFA
+590 
-595 LYPAGQI
+595 
-602 RMDKTPE
+602 
-609 LAQAAKQ
+609 LAAIIACAVSFIAA
-616 TIERRLKY
+616 
-624 GGGHTGWSKAWII
+624 II
-637 LFYARLWEKEEAWKN
+637 LMM
-652 LKELLEHA
+652 
-660 TLNNLFDN
+660 TV
-668 HPPFQID
+668 
-675 GNFGGACGLLEM
+675 G
-687 LIQDYSDKVFLLPAL
+687 
-702 PNSLSDGEV
+702 
-711 NGVCLKAG
+711 
-719 AVLDMKWK
+719 
-727 EGNIDKI
+727 
-734 KITAM
+734 
-739 RDCKFILVAEKEY
+739 
-752 PLHLKKDQTVFLDKN
+752 KDSIPESK
-767 FKERGRKTK
+767 

>member
-22 GFIGAMVFGKIGTER
+22 GFLGAMVFGKIGTER

-158 EFFASNPDHIIV
+158 EFFASNPNHIIV

-473 EYYGILKDAVNFFLQ
+473 EYYGILKDAVKFFLQ
-488 YMVKDAHGKWISG
+488 LCVMFGVHWGFVAISVNNLATLGYDPITIAGLASAFGQAGVVLMIMLRTKNKKLKSVCGPAIISAMVG
-501 PSSSP
+501 
-506 ENIYLNQ
+506 
-513 KGEAG
+513 
-518 CLCMGAS
+518 
-525 MDTEIIR
+525 
-532 ELFNGYLEITEENQ
+532 ITEPSIYGVTLQFKKPFMLACLASGIGGAIIGFGGVKQYVYGTNGIFGWLQ
-546 LPKDLNETI
+546 VI
-555 NERLNHMPELQIGKY
+555 NPQTGFD
-570 GQIQE
+570 
-575 WSEDYDEVEPGHRHI
+575 SSV
-590 SQLFA
+590 
-595 LYPAGQI
+595 
-602 RMDKTPE
+602 
-609 LAQAAKQ
+609 LAAIIACAVSFIAA
-616 TIERRLKY
+616 
-624 GGGHTGWSKAWII
+624 II
-637 LFYARLWEKEEAWKN
+637 LMM
-652 LKELLEHA
+652 
-660 TLNNLFDN
+660 TV
-668 HPPFQID
+668 
-675 GNFGGACGLLEM
+675 G
-687 LIQDYSDKVFLLPAL
+687 
-702 PNSLSDGEV
+702 
-711 NGVCLKAG
+711 
-719 AVLDMKWK
+719 
-727 EGNIDKI
+727 
-734 KITAM
+734 
-739 RDCKFILVAEKEY
+739 
-752 PLHLKKDQTVFLDKN
+752 KDSIPESK
-767 FKERGRKTK
+767 

>member
-22 GFIGAMVFGKIGTER
+22 GFLGAMVFGKIGTER

-170 YQMKSIDGELL
+170 YQMKSTDGELL

-219 GDHGIAFELLVQV
+219 GNHGIAFELLVQV

-261 TSFRSEQPLQ
+261 TSFRSEHPLQ

-306 LNYKDSYEHLTTPER
+306 LNCKDSYEHLTTPER

-431 IWGDCAPQDNHVS
+431 IWGDCAPHDNHVS

-473 EYYGILKDAVNFFLQ
+473 EYYGILKDAVKFFLQ
-488 YMVKDAHGKWISG
+488 LCVMFGVHWGFVAISVNNLATLGYDPITIAGLASAFGQAGVVLMIMLRTKNKKLKSVCGPAIISAMVG
-501 PSSSP
+501 
-506 ENIYLNQ
+506 
-513 KGEAG
+513 
-518 CLCMGAS
+518 
-525 MDTEIIR
+525 
-532 ELFNGYLEITEENQ
+532 ITEPSIYGVTLQFKKPFMLACLASGIGGAIIGFGGVKQYVYGTNGIFGWLQ
-546 LPKDLNETI
+546 VI
-555 NERLNHMPELQIGKY
+555 NPQTGFD
-570 GQIQE
+570 
-575 WSEDYDEVEPGHRHI
+575 SSV
-590 SQLFA
+590 
-595 LYPAGQI
+595 
-602 RMDKTPE
+602 
-609 LAQAAKQ
+609 LAAIIACAVSFIAA
-616 TIERRLKY
+616 
-624 GGGHTGWSKAWII
+624 II
-637 LFYARLWEKEEAWKN
+637 LMM
-652 LKELLEHA
+652 
-660 TLNNLFDN
+660 TV
-668 HPPFQID
+668 
-675 GNFGGACGLLEM
+675 G
-687 LIQDYSDKVFLLPAL
+687 
-702 PNSLSDGEV
+702 
-711 NGVCLKAG
+711 
-719 AVLDMKWK
+719 
-727 EGNIDKI
+727 
-734 KITAM
+734 
-739 RDCKFILVAEKEY
+739 
-752 PLHLKKDQTVFLDKN
+752 KDSIPESK
-767 FKERGRKTK
+767 

>member
-22 GFIGAMVFGKIGTER
+22 GFLGAMVFGKTGTER

-248 EDAKEATLFITAR
+248 ENAKEATLFITAR
-261 TSFRSEQPLQ
+261 TSFRSEHPLQ

-473 EYYGILKDAVNFFLQ
+473 EYYGILKDAVKFFLQ
-488 YMVKDAHGKWISG
+488 LCVMFGVHWGFVAISVNNLATLGYDPITIAGLASAFGQAGVVLMIMLRTKNKKLKSVCGPAIISAMVG
-501 PSSSP
+501 
-506 ENIYLNQ
+506 
-513 KGEAG
+513 
-518 CLCMGAS
+518 
-525 MDTEIIR
+525 
-532 ELFNGYLEITEENQ
+532 ITEPSIYGVTLQFKKPFMLACLASGIGGAIIGFGGVKQYVYGTNGIFGWLQ
-546 LPKDLNETI
+546 VI
-555 NERLNHMPELQIGKY
+555 NPQTGFD
-570 GQIQE
+570 
-575 WSEDYDEVEPGHRHI
+575 SSV
-590 SQLFA
+590 
-595 LYPAGQI
+595 
-602 RMDKTPE
+602 
-609 LAQAAKQ
+609 LAAIIACAVSFIAA
-616 TIERRLKY
+616 
-624 GGGHTGWSKAWII
+624 II
-637 LFYARLWEKEEAWKN
+637 LMM
-652 LKELLEHA
+652 
-660 TLNNLFDN
+660 TV
-668 HPPFQID
+668 
-675 GNFGGACGLLEM
+675 G
-687 LIQDYSDKVFLLPAL
+687 
-702 PNSLSDGEV
+702 
-711 NGVCLKAG
+711 
-719 AVLDMKWK
+719 
-727 EGNIDKI
+727 
-734 KITAM
+734 
-739 RDCKFILVAEKEY
+739 
-752 PLHLKKDQTVFLDKN
+752 KDSIPESK
-767 FKERGRKTK
+767 

>member
-22 GFIGAMVFGKIGTER
+22 GFLGAMVFGKIGTER

-170 YQMKSIDGELL
+170 YQMKSTDGELL

-261 TSFRSEQPLQ
+261 TSFRSEHPLQ

-306 LNYKDSYEHLTTPER
+306 LNCKDSYEHLTTPER

-331 IELINT
+331 IELIST

-473 EYYGILKDAVNFFLQ
+473 EYYGILKDAVKFFLQ
-488 YMVKDAHGKWISG
+488 LCVMFGVHWGFVAISVNNLATLGYDPITIAGLASAFGQAGVVLMIMLRTKNKKLKSVCGPAIISAMVG
-501 PSSSP
+501 
-506 ENIYLNQ
+506 
-513 KGEAG
+513 
-518 CLCMGAS
+518 
-525 MDTEIIR
+525 
-532 ELFNGYLEITEENQ
+532 ITEPSIYGVTLQFKKPFMLACLASGIGGAIIGFGGVKQYVYGTNGIFGWLQ
-546 LPKDLNETI
+546 VI
-555 NERLNHMPELQIGKY
+555 NPQTGFD
-570 GQIQE
+570 
-575 WSEDYDEVEPGHRHI
+575 SSV
-590 SQLFA
+590 
-595 LYPAGQI
+595 
-602 RMDKTPE
+602 
-609 LAQAAKQ
+609 LAAIIACAVSFIAA
-616 TIERRLKY
+616 
-624 GGGHTGWSKAWII
+624 II
-637 LFYARLWEKEEAWKN
+637 LMM
-652 LKELLEHA
+652 
-660 TLNNLFDN
+660 TV
-668 HPPFQID
+668 
-675 GNFGGACGLLEM
+675 G
-687 LIQDYSDKVFLLPAL
+687 
-702 PNSLSDGEV
+702 
-711 NGVCLKAG
+711 
-719 AVLDMKWK
+719 
-727 EGNIDKI
+727 
-734 KITAM
+734 
-739 RDCKFILVAEKEY
+739 
-752 PLHLKKDQTVFLDKN
+752 KDSIPESK
-767 FKERGRKTK
+767 

>member
-22 GFIGAMVFGKIGTER
+22 GFFGAMVFGKIGTER

-219 GDHGIAFELLVQV
+219 GNHGIAFELLVQV

-261 TSFRSEQPLQ
+261 TSFRSEHPLQ

-306 LNYKDSYEHLTTPER
+306 LNCKDSYEHLTTPER

-473 EYYGILKDAVNFFLQ
+473 EYYGILKDAVKFFLQ
-488 YMVKDAHGKWISG
+488 LCVMFGVHWGFVAISVNNLATLGYDPITIAGLASAFGQAGVVLMIMLRTKNKKLKSVCGPAIISAMVG
-501 PSSSP
+501 
-506 ENIYLNQ
+506 
-513 KGEAG
+513 
-518 CLCMGAS
+518 
-525 MDTEIIR
+525 
-532 ELFNGYLEITEENQ
+532 ITEPSIYGVTLQFKKPFMLACLASGIGGAIIGFGGVKQYVYGTNGIFGWLQ
-546 LPKDLNETI
+546 VI
-555 NERLNHMPELQIGKY
+555 NPQTGFD
-570 GQIQE
+570 
-575 WSEDYDEVEPGHRHI
+575 SSV
-590 SQLFA
+590 
-595 LYPAGQI
+595 
-602 RMDKTPE
+602 
-609 LAQAAKQ
+609 LAAIIACAVSFIAA
-616 TIERRLKY
+616 
-624 GGGHTGWSKAWII
+624 II
-637 LFYARLWEKEEAWKN
+637 LMM
-652 LKELLEHA
+652 
-660 TLNNLFDN
+660 TV
-668 HPPFQID
+668 
-675 GNFGGACGLLEM
+675 G
-687 LIQDYSDKVFLLPAL
+687 
-702 PNSLSDGEV
+702 
-711 NGVCLKAG
+711 
-719 AVLDMKWK
+719 
-727 EGNIDKI
+727 
-734 KITAM
+734 
-739 RDCKFILVAEKEY
+739 
-752 PLHLKKDQTVFLDKN
+752 KDSIPESK
-767 FKERGRKTK
+767 

>member
-22 GFIGAMVFGKIGTER
+22 GFLGAMVFGKIGTER

-61 YPKVRELLLNGEIE
+61 YTKVRELLLNGEIE

-181 NFDLSLTRKDN
+181 NFDLFLTRKDN

-473 EYYGILKDAVNFFLQ
+473 EYYGILKDAVKFFLQ
-488 YMVKDAHGKWISG
+488 LCVMFGVHWGFVAISVNNLATLGYDPITIAGLASAFGQAGVVLMIMLRTKNKKLKSVCGPAIISAMVG
-501 PSSSP
+501 
-506 ENIYLNQ
+506 
-513 KGEAG
+513 
-518 CLCMGAS
+518 
-525 MDTEIIR
+525 
-532 ELFNGYLEITEENQ
+532 ITEPSIYGVTLQFKKPFMLACLASGIGGAIIGFGGVKQYVYGTNGIFGWLQ
-546 LPKDLNETI
+546 VI
-555 NERLNHMPELQIGKY
+555 NPQTGFD
-570 GQIQE
+570 
-575 WSEDYDEVEPGHRHI
+575 SSV
-590 SQLFA
+590 
-595 LYPAGQI
+595 
-602 RMDKTPE
+602 
-609 LAQAAKQ
+609 LAAIIACAVSFIAA
-616 TIERRLKY
+616 
-624 GGGHTGWSKAWII
+624 II
-637 LFYARLWEKEEAWKN
+637 LMM
-652 LKELLEHA
+652 
-660 TLNNLFDN
+660 TV
-668 HPPFQID
+668 
-675 GNFGGACGLLEM
+675 G
-687 LIQDYSDKVFLLPAL
+687 
-702 PNSLSDGEV
+702 
-711 NGVCLKAG
+711 
-719 AVLDMKWK
+719 
-727 EGNIDKI
+727 
-734 KITAM
+734 
-739 RDCKFILVAEKEY
+739 
-752 PLHLKKDQTVFLDKN
+752 KDSIPESK
-767 FKERGRKTK
+767 

>member
-1 MNKICFREEAKDWN
+1 
-15 EALPIGN
+15 
-22 GFIGAMVFGKIGTER
+22 
-37 LQINE
+37 
-42 DSVWTGSFMERVN
+42 
-55 PDAREN
+55 
-61 YPKVRELLLNGEIE
+61 
-75 QAELLAE
+75 
-82 RSMYATYPHMRHYQ
+82 
-96 TLGDVWIDFYKQRG
+96 
-110 KTIFK
+110 
-115 KDQGGLLSVQHESV
+115 
-129 EVQTYNRELDISRAV
+129 
-144 GKIQYESEKGKYER
+144 
-158 EFFASNPDHIIV
+158 
-170 YQMKSIDGELL
+170 MKSTDGELL

-219 GDHGIAFELLVQV
+219 GDHGIEFELLVQV

-261 TSFRSEQPLQ
+261 TSFRSEHPLQ

-306 LNYKDSYEHLTTPER
+306 LNCKDSYEHLTTPER

-473 EYYGILKDAVNFFLQ
+473 EYYGILKDAVKFFLQ
-488 YMVKDAHGKWISG
+488 LCVMFGVHWGFVAISVNNLATLGYDPITIAGLASAFGQAGVVLMIMLRTKNKKLKSVCGPAIISAMVG
-501 PSSSP
+501 
-506 ENIYLNQ
+506 
-513 KGEAG
+513 
-518 CLCMGAS
+518 
-525 MDTEIIR
+525 
-532 ELFNGYLEITEENQ
+532 ITEPSIYGVTLQFKKPFMLACLASGIGGAIIGFGGVKQYVYGTNGIFGWLQ
-546 LPKDLNETI
+546 VI
-555 NERLNHMPELQIGKY
+555 NPQTGFD
-570 GQIQE
+570 
-575 WSEDYDEVEPGHRHI
+575 SSV
-590 SQLFA
+590 
-595 LYPAGQI
+595 
-602 RMDKTPE
+602 
-609 LAQAAKQ
+609 LAAIIACAVSFIAA
-616 TIERRLKY
+616 
-624 GGGHTGWSKAWII
+624 II
-637 LFYARLWEKEEAWKN
+637 LMM
-652 LKELLEHA
+652 
-660 TLNNLFDN
+660 TV
-668 HPPFQID
+668 
-675 GNFGGACGLLEM
+675 G
-687 LIQDYSDKVFLLPAL
+687 
-702 PNSLSDGEV
+702 
-711 NGVCLKAG
+711 
-719 AVLDMKWK
+719 
-727 EGNIDKI
+727 
-734 KITAM
+734 
-739 RDCKFILVAEKEY
+739 
-752 PLHLKKDQTVFLDKN
+752 KDSIPESK
-767 FKERGRKTK
+767 

>member
-22 GFIGAMVFGKIGTER
+22 GFLGAMVFGKIGTER

-170 YQMKSIDGELL
+170 YQMKSTDGELL

-219 GDHGIAFELLVQV
+219 GNHGIAFELLVQV

-261 TSFRSEQPLQ
+261 TSFRSEHPLQ

-306 LNYKDSYEHLTTPER
+306 LNCKDSYEHLTTPER

-473 EYYGILKDAVNFFLQ
+473 EYYGILKDAVKFFLQ
-488 YMVKDAHGKWISG
+488 LCVMFGVHWGFVAISVNNLATLGYDPITIAGLASAFGQAGVVLMIMLRTKNKKLKSVCGPAIISAMVG
-501 PSSSP
+501 
-506 ENIYLNQ
+506 
-513 KGEAG
+513 
-518 CLCMGAS
+518 
-525 MDTEIIR
+525 
-532 ELFNGYLEITEENQ
+532 ITEPSIYGVTLQFKKPFMLACLASGIGGAIIGFGGVKQYVYGTNGIFGWLQ
-546 LPKDLNETI
+546 VI
-555 NERLNHMPELQIGKY
+555 NPQTGFD
-570 GQIQE
+570 
-575 WSEDYDEVEPGHRHI
+575 SSV
-590 SQLFA
+590 
-595 LYPAGQI
+595 
-602 RMDKTPE
+602 
-609 LAQAAKQ
+609 LAAIIACAVSFIAA
-616 TIERRLKY
+616 
-624 GGGHTGWSKAWII
+624 II
-637 LFYARLWEKEEAWKN
+637 LMM
-652 LKELLEHA
+652 
-660 TLNNLFDN
+660 TV
-668 HPPFQID
+668 
-675 GNFGGACGLLEM
+675 G
-687 LIQDYSDKVFLLPAL
+687 
-702 PNSLSDGEV
+702 
-711 NGVCLKAG
+711 
-719 AVLDMKWK
+719 
-727 EGNIDKI
+727 
-734 KITAM
+734 
-739 RDCKFILVAEKEY
+739 
-752 PLHLKKDQTVFLDKN
+752 KDSIPESK
-767 FKERGRKTK
+767 

>member
-22 GFIGAMVFGKIGTER
+22 GFLGAMVFGKIGTER

-170 YQMKSIDGELL
+170 YQMKSTDGELL

-219 GDHGIAFELLVQV
+219 GNHGIAFELLVQV

-261 TSFRSEQPLQ
+261 TSFRSEHPLQ

-306 LNYKDSYEHLTTPER
+306 LNCKDSYEHLTTPER

-473 EYYGILKDAVNFFLQ
+473 EYYGILKDAVKFFLQ
-488 YMVKDAHGKWISG
+488 LCVMFGVHWGFVAISVNNLATLGYDPITIAGLASAFGQAGVVLMIMLRTKNKKLKSVCGPAIISAMVG
-501 PSSSP
+501 
-506 ENIYLNQ
+506 
-513 KGEAG
+513 
-518 CLCMGAS
+518 
-525 MDTEIIR
+525 
-532 ELFNGYLEITEENQ
+532 ITEPSIYGVTLQFKKTFMLACLASGIGGAIIGFGGVKQYVYGTNGIFGWLQ
-546 LPKDLNETI
+546 VI
-555 NERLNHMPELQIGKY
+555 NPQTGFD
-570 GQIQE
+570 
-575 WSEDYDEVEPGHRHI
+575 SSV
-590 SQLFA
+590 
-595 LYPAGQI
+595 
-602 RMDKTPE
+602 
-609 LAQAAKQ
+609 LAAIIACAVSFIAA
-616 TIERRLKY
+616 
-624 GGGHTGWSKAWII
+624 II
-637 LFYARLWEKEEAWKN
+637 LMM
-652 LKELLEHA
+652 
-660 TLNNLFDN
+660 TV
-668 HPPFQID
+668 
-675 GNFGGACGLLEM
+675 G
-687 LIQDYSDKVFLLPAL
+687 
-702 PNSLSDGEV
+702 
-711 NGVCLKAG
+711 
-719 AVLDMKWK
+719 
-727 EGNIDKI
+727 
-734 KITAM
+734 
-739 RDCKFILVAEKEY
+739 
-752 PLHLKKDQTVFLDKN
+752 KDSIPESK
-767 FKERGRKTK
+767 

>member
-22 GFIGAMVFGKIGTER
+22 GFLGAMVFGKIGTER

-42 DSVWTGSFMERVN
+42 DSVWNGSFMERVN

-170 YQMKSIDGELL
+170 YQMKSTDGELL

-219 GDHGIAFELLVQV
+219 GNHGIAFELLVQV

-261 TSFRSEQPLQ
+261 TSFRSEHPLQ

-306 LNYKDSYEHLTTPER
+306 LNCKDSYEHLTTPER

-473 EYYGILKDAVNFFLQ
+473 EYYGILKDAVKFFLQ
-488 YMVKDAHGKWISG
+488 LCVMFGVHWGFVAISVNNLATLGYDPITIAGLASAFGQAGVVLMIMLRTKNKKLKSVCGPAIISAMVG
-501 PSSSP
+501 
-506 ENIYLNQ
+506 
-513 KGEAG
+513 
-518 CLCMGAS
+518 
-525 MDTEIIR
+525 
-532 ELFNGYLEITEENQ
+532 ITEPSIYGVTLQFKKPFMLACLASGIGGAIIGFGGVKQYVYGTNGIFGWLQ
-546 LPKDLNETI
+546 VI
-555 NERLNHMPELQIGKY
+555 NPQTGFD
-570 GQIQE
+570 
-575 WSEDYDEVEPGHRHI
+575 SSV
-590 SQLFA
+590 
-595 LYPAGQI
+595 
-602 RMDKTPE
+602 
-609 LAQAAKQ
+609 LAAIIACAVSFIAA
-616 TIERRLKY
+616 
-624 GGGHTGWSKAWII
+624 II
-637 LFYARLWEKEEAWKN
+637 LMM
-652 LKELLEHA
+652 
-660 TLNNLFDN
+660 TV
-668 HPPFQID
+668 
-675 GNFGGACGLLEM
+675 G
-687 LIQDYSDKVFLLPAL
+687 
-702 PNSLSDGEV
+702 
-711 NGVCLKAG
+711 
-719 AVLDMKWK
+719 
-727 EGNIDKI
+727 
-734 KITAM
+734 
-739 RDCKFILVAEKEY
+739 
-752 PLHLKKDQTVFLDKN
+752 KDSIPESK
-767 FKERGRKTK
+767 

>member
-22 GFIGAMVFGKIGTER
+22 GFLGAMVFGKIGTER

-82 RSMYATYPHMRHYQ
+82 RTMYATYPHMRHYQ

-129 EVQTYNRELDISRAV
+129 EVQTYNRELDISRSV

-237 KISRMGSHLLV
+237 KISRMGSHLLI
-248 EDAKEATLFITAR
+248 EDAKEAILFITAR

-473 EYYGILKDAVNFFLQ
+473 EYYGILKDAVKFFLQ
-488 YMVKDAHGKWISG
+488 LCVMFGVHWGFVAISVNNLATLGYDPITIAGLASAFGQAGVVLMIMLRTKNKKLKSVCGPAIISAMVG
-501 PSSSP
+501 
-506 ENIYLNQ
+506 
-513 KGEAG
+513 
-518 CLCMGAS
+518 
-525 MDTEIIR
+525 
-532 ELFNGYLEITEENQ
+532 ITEPSIYGVTLQFKKPFMLACLASGIGGAIIGFGGVKQYVYGTNGIFGWLQ
-546 LPKDLNETI
+546 VI
-555 NERLNHMPELQIGKY
+555 NPQTGFD
-570 GQIQE
+570 
-575 WSEDYDEVEPGHRHI
+575 SSV
-590 SQLFA
+590 
-595 LYPAGQI
+595 
-602 RMDKTPE
+602 
-609 LAQAAKQ
+609 LAAIIACAVSFIAA
-616 TIERRLKY
+616 
-624 GGGHTGWSKAWII
+624 II
-637 LFYARLWEKEEAWKN
+637 LMM
-652 LKELLEHA
+652 
-660 TLNNLFDN
+660 TV
-668 HPPFQID
+668 
-675 GNFGGACGLLEM
+675 G
-687 LIQDYSDKVFLLPAL
+687 
-702 PNSLSDGEV
+702 
-711 NGVCLKAG
+711 
-719 AVLDMKWK
+719 
-727 EGNIDKI
+727 
-734 KITAM
+734 
-739 RDCKFILVAEKEY
+739 
-752 PLHLKKDQTVFLDKN
+752 KDSIPESK
-767 FKERGRKTK
+767 

>member
-22 GFIGAMVFGKIGTER
+22 GFLGAMVFGKIGTER

-61 YPKVRELLLNGEIE
+61 YPKVREFLLNGEIE

-219 GDHGIAFELLVQV
+219 GNHGIAFELLVQV

-261 TSFRSEQPLQ
+261 TSFRSEHPLQ

-306 LNYKDSYEHLTTPER
+306 LNCKDSYEHLTTPER

-473 EYYGILKDAVNFFLQ
+473 EYYGILKDAVKFFLQ
-488 YMVKDAHGKWISG
+488 LCVMFGVHWGFVAISVNNLATLGYDPITIAGLASAFGQAGVVLMIMLRTKNKKLKSVCGPAIISAMVG
-501 PSSSP
+501 
-506 ENIYLNQ
+506 
-513 KGEAG
+513 
-518 CLCMGAS
+518 
-525 MDTEIIR
+525 
-532 ELFNGYLEITEENQ
+532 ITEPSIYGVTLQFKKPFMLACLASGIGGAIIGFGGVKQYVYGTNGIFGWLQ
-546 LPKDLNETI
+546 VI
-555 NERLNHMPELQIGKY
+555 NPQTGFD
-570 GQIQE
+570 
-575 WSEDYDEVEPGHRHI
+575 SSV
-590 SQLFA
+590 
-595 LYPAGQI
+595 
-602 RMDKTPE
+602 
-609 LAQAAKQ
+609 LAAIIACAVSFIAA
-616 TIERRLKY
+616 
-624 GGGHTGWSKAWII
+624 II
-637 LFYARLWEKEEAWKN
+637 LMM
-652 LKELLEHA
+652 
-660 TLNNLFDN
+660 TV
-668 HPPFQID
+668 
-675 GNFGGACGLLEM
+675 G
-687 LIQDYSDKVFLLPAL
+687 
-702 PNSLSDGEV
+702 
-711 NGVCLKAG
+711 
-719 AVLDMKWK
+719 
-727 EGNIDKI
+727 
-734 KITAM
+734 
-739 RDCKFILVAEKEY
+739 
-752 PLHLKKDQTVFLDKN
+752 KDSIPESK
-767 FKERGRKTK
+767 

>member
-22 GFIGAMVFGKIGTER
+22 GFLGAMVFGKIGTER

-170 YQMKSIDGELL
+170 YQMKSTDGELL

-261 TSFRSEQPLQ
+261 TSFRSEHPLQ

-281 KESYGTLQERHI
+281 KESYGTLQERYI

-306 LNYKDSYEHLTTPER
+306 LNCKDSYEHLTTPER

-473 EYYGILKDAVNFFLQ
+473 EYYGILKDAVKFFLQ
-488 YMVKDAHGKWISG
+488 LCVMFGVHWGFVAISVNNLATLGYDPITIAGLASAFGQAGVVLMIMLRTKNKKLKSVCGPAIISAMVG
-501 PSSSP
+501 
-506 ENIYLNQ
+506 
-513 KGEAG
+513 
-518 CLCMGAS
+518 
-525 MDTEIIR
+525 
-532 ELFNGYLEITEENQ
+532 ITEPSIYGVTLQFKKPFMLACLASGIGGAIIGFGGVKQYVYGTNGIFGWLQ
-546 LPKDLNETI
+546 VI
-555 NERLNHMPELQIGKY
+555 NPQTGFD
-570 GQIQE
+570 
-575 WSEDYDEVEPGHRHI
+575 SSV
-590 SQLFA
+590 
-595 LYPAGQI
+595 
-602 RMDKTPE
+602 
-609 LAQAAKQ
+609 LAAIIACAVSFIAA
-616 TIERRLKY
+616 
-624 GGGHTGWSKAWII
+624 II
-637 LFYARLWEKEEAWKN
+637 LMM
-652 LKELLEHA
+652 
-660 TLNNLFDN
+660 TV
-668 HPPFQID
+668 
-675 GNFGGACGLLEM
+675 G
-687 LIQDYSDKVFLLPAL
+687 
-702 PNSLSDGEV
+702 
-711 NGVCLKAG
+711 
-719 AVLDMKWK
+719 
-727 EGNIDKI
+727 
-734 KITAM
+734 
-739 RDCKFILVAEKEY
+739 
-752 PLHLKKDQTVFLDKN
+752 KDSIPESK
-767 FKERGRKTK
+767 

>member
-22 GFIGAMVFGKIGTER
+22 GFLGAMVFGKIGTER

-170 YQMKSIDGELL
+170 YQMKSTDGELL

-219 GDHGIAFELLVQV
+219 GNHGIAFELLVQV

-261 TSFRSEQPLQ
+261 TSFRSEHPLQ

-306 LNYKDSYEHLTTPER
+306 LNCKDSYEHLTTPER

-337 YYNFARYLLISS
+337 YYNFARYILISS
-349 SREGSLPSNLQ
+349 SREGSLQSNLQ

-473 EYYGILKDAVNFFLQ
+473 EYYGILKDAVKFFLQ
-488 YMVKDAHGKWISG
+488 LCVMFGVHWGFVAISVNNLATLGYDPITIAGLASAFGQAGVVLMIMLRTKNKKLKSVCGPAIISAMVG
-501 PSSSP
+501 
-506 ENIYLNQ
+506 
-513 KGEAG
+513 
-518 CLCMGAS
+518 
-525 MDTEIIR
+525 
-532 ELFNGYLEITEENQ
+532 ITEPSIYGVTLQFKKPFMLACLASGIGGAIIGFGGVKQYVYGTNGIFGWLQ
-546 LPKDLNETI
+546 VI
-555 NERLNHMPELQIGKY
+555 NPQTGFD
-570 GQIQE
+570 
-575 WSEDYDEVEPGHRHI
+575 SSV
-590 SQLFA
+590 
-595 LYPAGQI
+595 
-602 RMDKTPE
+602 
-609 LAQAAKQ
+609 LAAIIACAVSFIAA
-616 TIERRLKY
+616 
-624 GGGHTGWSKAWII
+624 II
-637 LFYARLWEKEEAWKN
+637 LMM
-652 LKELLEHA
+652 
-660 TLNNLFDN
+660 TV
-668 HPPFQID
+668 
-675 GNFGGACGLLEM
+675 G
-687 LIQDYSDKVFLLPAL
+687 
-702 PNSLSDGEV
+702 
-711 NGVCLKAG
+711 
-719 AVLDMKWK
+719 
-727 EGNIDKI
+727 
-734 KITAM
+734 
-739 RDCKFILVAEKEY
+739 
-752 PLHLKKDQTVFLDKN
+752 KDSIPESK
-767 FKERGRKTK
+767 